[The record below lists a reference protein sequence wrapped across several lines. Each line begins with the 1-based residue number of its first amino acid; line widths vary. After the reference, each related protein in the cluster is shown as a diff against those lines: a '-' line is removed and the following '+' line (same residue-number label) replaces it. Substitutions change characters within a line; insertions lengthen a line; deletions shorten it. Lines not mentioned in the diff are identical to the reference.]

1 MDEKGVEARAKD
13 EKRRQEF
20 EQRDEQAKKAWREL
34 GDLYCEVMEEVMEG
48 DYERSYLCG
57 GDW

>member
-1 MDEKGVEARAKD
+1 MDEKEVEARAKD

-34 GDLYCEVMEEVMEG
+34 GDLFCEVMEG
-48 DYERSYLCG
+48 DYERGYLCG